1 MDMQNIAWYQEKISK
16 NVLGYVPSMVIKYH
30 IEEGLSQRVGV
41 TDAGEVP
48 R

>member
-1 MDMQNIAWYQEKISK
+1 MQNIAWYQEKISK

-30 IEEGLSQRVGV
+30 IEEGLSQRVSSAHTGQI
-41 TDAGEVP
+41 P